1 MSIFMKNGTYNHLNG
16 GAMVPEYGHGPNM
29 IVISGMLGALNI
41 PKGPNPISYLIPLLA
56 KVLITPLNGLP
67 NNLPKIWGGHSFDGG
82 I

>member
-1 MSIFMKNGTYNHLNG
+1 
-16 GAMVPEYGHGPNM
+16 M

-41 PKGPNPISYLIPLLA
+41 PKGPNPITYLIPLLA